1 MPWDDVAYTVETLDN
16 PHITEFLTALGHTY
30 GNGGVVIRSFR
41 ATNEAAF
48 DHALRHDRRTIDHVF
63 GAFLTRPSVVAAL
76 PELQIQLPLERP
88 PEFRWMSAFGV
99 EGDLTHMLLVGGA
112 YERFR
117 GTVEQARTLSR
128 RFMEAL
134 FGEELHRVGW
144 AGGSPTPWT
153 PWFCDIAWDAT
164 FVLQDQRARRFVLL
178 CLTDTD

>member
-1 MPWDDVAYTVETLDN
+1 VSWEDVTYDVEPLDN
-16 PHITEFLTALGHTY
+16 PHITEFLTAFGQVY
-30 GNGGVVIRSFR
+30 VNGGVILRSFR

-48 DHALRHDRRTIDHVF
+48 DHALRHDRRTIDQVF
-63 GAFLTRPSVVAAL
+63 GASLTCLSVVASL
-76 PELQIQLPLERP
+76 PELQIRLPLERP
-88 PEFRWMSAFGV
+88 PEFRWMSALGV

-128 RFMEAL
+128 RFMEAI

-153 PWFCDIAWDAT
+153 PWFYDIAWDAT
-164 FVLQDQRARRFVLL
+164 FVMQEQQARRFVLI
-178 CLTDTD
+178 CMTDTD